1 MTRNILDFFLK
12 NESFRTKGRVQSQKS
27 IWKKAQI
34 DHKHFCQAERRLWDV
49 YLRFNRIQSY
59 RLLSWFVFC
68 FLFFFS
74 SQVRRLQL
82 ENDGGKYWP
91 SFFVGQHRPNAEAA
105 RWQTKDDREPFAI
118 LKENL
123 IFGDPRYKR
132 KQQKNKTKQTKQFGR
147 PCRRKRPTWNASRHF
162 SGRIHWEKKN
172 KPEFNKE
179 IQWRRE
185 SDRLRRGFSSK
196 LISCFFIFI
205 LFTRLTPSSFSCC
218 WRSQHSSTKII
229 FLK

>member
-1 MTRNILDFFLK
+1 MEKSSNRSQTFLP
-12 NESFRTKGRVQSQKS
+12 GRETSMG
-27 IWKKAQI
+27 
-34 DHKHFCQAERRLWDV
+34 RLPS
-49 YLRFNRIQSY
+49 IQSY
-59 RLLSWFVFC
+59 SIISIIIVIC
-68 FLFFFS
+68 FLFFVFFFKPS
-74 SQVRRLQL
+74 PKFATRKRRRQILAVV
-82 ENDGGKYWP
+82 
-91 SFFVGQHRPNAEAA
+91 F
-105 RWQTKDDREPFAI
+105 RWSAPPKRGSRSVANKRRSRAI
-118 LKENL
+118 RHFKRNL

-229 FLK
+229 FF